1 MLHVCLVGGC
11 ELCHGDEQRAAAVRA
26 GQTFQCRFHHGNC
39 SGGVEIAHIHVQPGQ
54 HRHGF
59 ADGVRDIVQLKVKE
73 DAVSAA
79 FDFADDGGTFC
90 VEQLHA
96 DLDKGLASASCKAVK
111 EREYRSGTV
120 EVTGYDYV
128 FFHCFILRF
137 LKSGLFFCGEKCHRR
152 PAGRGR

>member
-1 MLHVCLVGGC
+1 MGIV
-11 ELCHGDEQRAAAVRA
+11 
-26 GQTFQCRFHHGNC
+26 
-39 SGGVEIAHIHVQPGQ
+39 
-54 HRHGF
+54 
-59 ADGVRDIVQLKVKE
+59 ADGVRDVVQFKVKE

-96 DLDKGLASASCKAVK
+96 DLDKGLTSASCKAVK

-128 FFHCFILRF
+128 FFHC
-137 LKSGLFFCGEKCHRR
+137 LFYPPFSEIRVVFWGEKCYRR